1 MLLSNIFFHK
11 AINIILGSKRMKA
24 NLFHVDFVAAL
35 VGLFESLCL
44 FQCSEIDI
52 GET

>member
-1 MLLSNIFFHK
+1 MLLSDIFFHN
-11 AINIILGSKRMKA
+11 AITITLGSKRMKA

-35 VGLFESLCL
+35 VGLFESLSL